1 MYKAIIFDMDGVLI
15 DARDWHFEALNHAL
29 SPFGFE
35 ISREEHDNRFNG
47 LSTKTK
53 LEIISSENGLPRDL
67 HQTIF
72 NIKQDQTLRI
82 ASEKCYPLIEHQIL
96 FSRLKVIGI
105 RIGVYTNSINDTAKY
120 MLQRANVYHFLE
132 VLITNQDVKNSKPD
146 PEGYLLACS
155 NLKIA
160 PSDPKD
166 VNLDFLSTYIT
177 ELIDD

>member
-1 MYKAIIFDMDGVLI
+1 M
-15 DARDWHFEALNHAL
+15 
-29 SPFGFE
+29 
-35 ISREEHDNRFNG
+35 
-47 LSTKTK
+47 STKTK

-160 PSDPKD
+160 PSETIVIEDGEYGIKAAQQAGCDVIKVENPKD